1 MDSKGVDI
9 VDKTGDLKPVV
20 PIDSRLALLQRK
32 GESRMAGGRR
42 RAAQHAPRVSRVQ
55 PCKSR
60 EWPRFI
66 ETAIL
71 RPKPL

>member
-9 VDKTGDLKPVV
+9 VDKTEDLKPVV

-42 RAAQHAPRVSRVQ
+42 RAAQHAPRVSRAQ

-60 EWPRFI
+60 ERSRSI
-66 ETAIL
+66 KTAIL
-71 RPKPL
+71 HLKPL